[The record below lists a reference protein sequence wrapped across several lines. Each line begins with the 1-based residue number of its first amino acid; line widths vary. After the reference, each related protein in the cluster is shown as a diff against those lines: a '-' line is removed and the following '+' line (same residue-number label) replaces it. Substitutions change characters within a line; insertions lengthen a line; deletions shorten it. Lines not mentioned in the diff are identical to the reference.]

1 MAMVCRIPTLEDLPA
16 LLEIEGKST
25 PKLRY
30 LADVQ
35 EEFFDPAY
43 GEMILC
49 EEDGVPIGFAHL
61 SRQYDGAAWLEC
73 LRVAPEHQKKG
84 CGALIWKKVIQLC
97 EEWKAPALRMYTG
110 ATNYASRVL
119 GERNGLSIALTTME
133 GVLTAE
139 NAPEAAAPEFAPV
152 DCPVCAEKAMHK
164 YADGYQ
170 GYFCMNRTFYRMG
183 EGLYR
188 GLQEEGMVC
197 TGDGF
202 TLVLGERFQGH
213 LGLHLG
219 LLGGDADAAARA
231 AVAALK
237 ASGRPKLVCMLP
249 QDRTDLAA
257 ALEKYGMVFPESRI
271 IMLERRF

>member
-1 MAMVCRIPTLEDLPA
+1 MAMICRTPTLADLPA
-16 LLEIEGKST
+16 LLEIERKST
-25 PKLRY
+25 PKLLY

-49 EEDGVPIGFAHL
+49 EQDGAPIGFAHL

-84 CGALIWKKVIQLC
+84 CGALIWENVMEICQT
-97 EEWKAPALRMYTG
+97 WKAPALRMYTG
-110 ATNYASRVL
+110 STNYPSRVL
-119 GERNGLSIALTTME
+119 GERNGLSVALTTME
-133 GVLTAE
+133 GVLPAE
-139 NAPEAAAPEFAPV
+139 NAPEVEAPAFAPV
-152 DCPVCAEKAMHK
+152 DCPVCAEKALDR
-164 YADGYQ
+164 YAAGYQ

-183 EGLYR
+183 EGLYT
-188 GLQEEGMVC
+188 GLQQEGMVC

-202 TLVLGERFQGH
+202 SLVLGERFQPH

-231 AVAALK
+231 AVSALK
-237 ASGRPKLVCMLP
+237 ASGRPRLVCMLP
-249 QDRTDLAA
+249 QDRTDLRA
-257 ALEKYGMVFPESRI
+257 ALERYGMVFPESRI
-271 IMLERRF
+271 IMLERKF

>member
-1 MAMVCRIPTLEDLPA
+1 MAMICRTPTLADLPA
-16 LLEIEGKST
+16 LLEIERKST
-25 PKLRY
+25 PKLLY

-49 EEDGVPIGFAHL
+49 EQDGAPIGFAHL

-84 CGALIWKKVIQLC
+84 CGALIWKKVIEIC
-97 EEWKAPALRMYTG
+97 ETWKAPALRMYTG

-133 GVLTAE
+133 GVLLAE
-139 NAPEAAAPEFAPV
+139 NAPEVEAPAFAPV
-152 DCPVCAEKAMHK
+152 DCPVCAEKALDR
-164 YADGYQ
+164 YAAGYQ

-183 EGLYR
+183 EGLYT
-188 GLQEEGMVC
+188 GLQQEGMVC

-202 TLVLGERFQGH
+202 SLVLGERFQPQ

-231 AVAALK
+231 AVSALK
-237 ASGRPKLVCMLP
+237 ASGRPRLVCMLP
-249 QDRTDLAA
+249 QDRTDLRA
-257 ALEKYGMVFPESRI
+257 ALERYGMVFPESRI
-271 IMLERRF
+271 IMLERKF